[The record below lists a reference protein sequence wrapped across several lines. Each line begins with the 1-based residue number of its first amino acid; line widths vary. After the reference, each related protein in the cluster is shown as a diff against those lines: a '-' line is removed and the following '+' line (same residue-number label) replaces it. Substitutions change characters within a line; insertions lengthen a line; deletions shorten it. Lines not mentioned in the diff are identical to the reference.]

1 MHKNFTKTDIT
12 NVQKQTQKTVFTK
25 SDCKKK
31 KTVQQQTEKIHSTRH
46 ENQHIKERTFENR
59 NTGHA
64 SPSNNV
70 PLSLLFHIIR
80 PLNII

>member
-31 KTVQQQTEKIHSTRH
+31 KLYNNRQKRFTQPDMKIST
-46 ENQHIKERTFENR
+46 
-59 NTGHA
+59 
-64 SPSNNV
+64 
-70 PLSLLFHIIR
+70 
-80 PLNII
+80 